1 MIILSKLADYGVIV
15 ASHLAAHR
23 ERQATAAAIAAAT
36 RLPPATVAKLLK
48 ALAHAGLV
56 GATRGAAGG
65 YRLARHP
72 SAISI
77 AEVVAAIDGDIGMTQ
92 CSVHV
97 EDCERTTYCPTR
109 PHWAAINRAV
119 GAALSAIS
127 LDEMIGPLA
136 FAPAPAARPE
146 PAARHAGLPISEP
159 PR

>member
-15 ASHLAAHR
+15 ATHLAAHP

-56 GATRGAAGG
+56 SGTRGASGG
-65 YRLARHP
+65 YRLAASP
-72 SAISI
+72 EAISV
-77 AEVVAAIDGDIGMTQ
+77 AAVVAAIDGDIGMTQ
-92 CSVHV
+92 CSVHTA
-97 EDCERTTYCPTR
+97 DCVRTDYCPTR

-127 LDEMIGPLA
+127 LAEMIGPLN
-136 FAPAPAARPE
+136 FAPAPPSFAEAA
-146 PAARHAGLPISEP
+146 A
-159 PR
+159 PRA